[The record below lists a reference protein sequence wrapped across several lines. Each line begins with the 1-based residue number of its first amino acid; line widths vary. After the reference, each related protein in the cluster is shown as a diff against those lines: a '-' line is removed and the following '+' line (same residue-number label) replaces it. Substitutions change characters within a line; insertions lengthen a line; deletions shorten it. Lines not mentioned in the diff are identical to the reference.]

1 MKQQA
6 TQEFEKRKSLW
17 WWQSSIHPPYKLS
30 WKKTLVKGPRLYW
43 TGAVTSDKAE
53 CNGIGDPRFAE
64 GRGRGWAGAGWLVA
78 GNAPFTQRLSTPSF
92 LDKTHSATRLDDAPP
107 RFATQNIRN
116 CEARKLTCPNTPPQL
131 LQYSPSG
138 QSLRDCKYLC
148 NL

>member
-17 WWQSSIHPPYKLS
+17 RWQSSIHPPYKLS

-92 LDKTHSATRLDDAPP
+92 LDKTRSATRLDDAPP

-131 LQYSPSG
+131 LHYSPSG